1 MKTIP
6 YSQFKHGQRVTC
18 KIEREQIDDAKISID
33 EYGEVY
39 VCQNKKDGC
48 DTDDKL
54 GYAYSWSIYGDDR
67 EPTSDSGLT
76 DLIFLDRSIEDVQE
90 GDVVWSE
97 NDEEITESKVLG
109 RCGEVVF
116 LSKTNIHSVYGQA
129 VTIAQLKAANITI
142 KQDTPPTLTEVTLQ
156 EVAEKIGVPVEQ
168 LRIKE

>member
-1 MKTIP
+1 MEKIP
-6 YSQFKHGQRVTC
+6 YSRFKHGQRVTC
-18 KIEREQIDDAKISID
+18 KIERERIDDAKISID

-76 DLIFLDRSIEDVQE
+76 DLIFFDRSIEDVQE
-90 GDVVWSE
+90 GDVVIYGCWE
-97 NDEEITESKVLG
+97 RKVLG
-109 RCGEVVF
+109 ICGEVVF
-116 LSKTNIHSVYGQA
+116 LSGKSNDDICTFYLTKYELKQA
-129 VTIAQLKAANITI
+129 NYTI
-142 KQDTPPTLTEVTLQ
+142 KQDTPPTPPTLTEVTLQ
-156 EVAEKIGVPVEQ
+156 EVADKMGVPVGQ

>member
-1 MKTIP
+1 MEKIP
-6 YSQFKHGQRVTC
+6 YSKFKHGQRVTC
-18 KIEREQIDDAKISID
+18 KIEGTQINDAKISID

-76 DLIFLDRSIEDVQE
+76 DLIFLDRPIEDVQE
-90 GDVVWSE
+90 GDVVDYKGARE
-97 NDEEITESKVLG
+97 AKVLG
-109 RCGEVVF
+109 KCGEVIF
-116 LSKTNIHSVYGQA
+116 LSKTNCHSLYGQA
-129 VTIAQLKAANITI
+129 LTLEQLKEAGCTI
-142 KQDTPPTLTEVTLQ
+142 KQDTTPTLTEVTLQ
-156 EVAEKIGVPVEQ
+156 EVADKMGIPVDQ